1 MNFILIPIIGIN
13 GAALA
18 TMISFFVVLKIR
30 ENRIIAENKL
40 VISFNRKIIY
50 MLIIMQFVTY
60 YIFPIWIAFV
70 VSLILFLI
78 LLIYFRKVYISIICK
93 LLEGIKHEKK

>member
-1 MNFILIPIIGIN
+1 
-13 GAALA
+13 
-18 TMISFFVVLKIR
+18 MISFFVVLKIR